1 MIEILIVEI
10 IFSKNVYTFL
20 NNKFYI
26 KTITRCYIRIIMLC
40 STAIKRLSRPICNCI
55 VFKHKWLNIFFKTMY
70 FFTFYSESNVKFFS
84 RLINTKIIQK
94 RKYFLLLFRFF
105 FHDRFFPS

>member
-10 IFSKNVYTFL
+10 IFSKNVNTFL

-40 STAIKRLSRPICNCI
+40 PTAIKRLSRPICNCI
-55 VFKHKWLNIFFKTMY
+55 VFKHKWLNIFLKQCLFLHFIQSHFQSTNKYQNYSKTEVL
-70 FFTFYSESNVKFFS
+70 F
-84 RLINTKIIQK
+84 III
-94 RKYFLLLFRFF
+94 
-105 FHDRFFPS
+105 